1 MVNNSWMQKVYDPGV
16 ESPFKGRRKLDLDVM
31 DRHSMHK
38 KNSDS
43 MFSLS
48 NLPLTAKK

>member
-1 MVNNSWMQKVYDPGV
+1 MRTANDPSI
-16 ESPFKGRRKLDLDVM
+16 ELSFDERRKLDLDVM
-31 DRHSMHK
+31 NRQKMHK